1 VAALLLESKPYQTAI
16 DMTNRLNFGADK
28 AGGYSYGGL
37 LKKVQ
42 IWLVVEL
49 LDKRHHKFLLQLFL
63 LSLH

>member
-1 VAALLLESKPYQTAI
+1 
-16 DMTNRLNFGADK
+16 MTNRLNFGADK